1 MMSAPDH
8 RTIEVFSLQNMI
20 TNCSVLALLRAI
32 ANGCI
37 VELSQ
42 LLILAAFHFASWL
55 ILYIL
60 CIFIHF
66 IY

>member
-1 MMSAPDH
+1 MPAPDH
-8 RTIEVFSLQNMI
+8 RAVEAFSLQKMI
-20 TNCSVLALLRAI
+20 TDCSVVPLLRAI
-32 ANGCI
+32 VNAC
-37 VELSQ
+37 VEELCQ